1 MATDMLKL
9 FSKNVTEYLG
19 FALING
25 GLRCVKLKR
34 NANNTVDVDYF
45 SYLGPK
51 ALSRLSIEEVLAQEP
66 ITTADHH
73 SAGITL
79 SIAHKQTIINKV
91 DTALTSR
98 ELVSYLSQ
106 NFTKQLN
113 IPANNCHIEYRT
125 FNSKSE
131 KVVYGVA
138 LNARQQDFIRRFNS
152 LVKLAR
158 VESNFCTLAWL
169 CERSLKSDNSKS
181 PPVWAL
187 LYANDNDWVLSIF
200 NNGNLIFDKLLVAAS
215 TNAIADISSQVYQ
228 LLILFHLKQPAHLFV
243 GPNLIDGFRASWAEK
258 WTSVATLKSIEL
270 PSFINCDKY
279 DLSSL
284 ESMLTVAVA
293 IKTMRVKRWS

>member
-1 MATDMLKL
+1 
-9 FSKNVTEYLG
+9 LG
-19 FALING
+19 FSLVNG

-45 SYLGPK
+45 SDLGSK

-73 SAGITL
+73 SVGITL

-98 ELVSYLSQ
+98 ELASYLSQ

-113 IPANNCHIEYRT
+113 IPANNCHIEYRA
-125 FNSKSE
+125 FNSKSA
-131 KVVYGVA
+131 KIVYGVA

-158 VESNFCTLAWL
+158 VESSFCTLAWL
-169 CERSLKSDNSKS
+169 CEYSLKSDNSKS

-187 LYANDNDWVLSIF
+187 LYANDNDWVLSI
-200 NNGNLIFDKLLVAAS
+200 
-215 TNAIADISSQVYQ
+215 
-228 LLILFHLKQPAHLFV
+228 
-243 GPNLIDGFRASWAEK
+243 
-258 WTSVATLKSIEL
+258 
-270 PSFINCDKY
+270 
-279 DLSSL
+279 
-284 ESMLTVAVA
+284 
-293 IKTMRVKRWS
+293 